1 VNVSKVR
8 FFKRCN
14 VQKRTPDPCQFP
26 PFVESA
32 FLLGG
37 SFMQSLRPSLASAEG
52 ISSYERARNQIAA
65 KCRQQAGNKRAT
77 SGQVSVFLDPFLET
91 KLVVAPLAAEIRKW
105 ERRDVCNMPWRTEA
119 AS

>member
-1 VNVSKVR
+1 MVRRRGVRCWFGSVGDFGFFLELKRTEQQSMREDLMRRVARVRVNVSKVR

-26 PFVESA
+26 PFAESV

-52 ISSYERARNQIAA
+52 ISSYERARNPIAV
-65 KCRQQAGNKRAT
+65 KCRQQAGNKRA
-77 SGQVSVFLDPFLET
+77 S
-91 KLVVAPLAAEIRKW
+91 
-105 ERRDVCNMPWRTEA
+105 
-119 AS
+119 